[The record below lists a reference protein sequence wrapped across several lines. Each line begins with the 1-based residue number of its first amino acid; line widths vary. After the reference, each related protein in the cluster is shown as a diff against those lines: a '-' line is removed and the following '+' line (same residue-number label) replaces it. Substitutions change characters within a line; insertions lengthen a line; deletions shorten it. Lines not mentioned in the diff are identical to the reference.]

1 MSSGDIESRQS
12 SDGLPVASETA
23 AEAGAGLPPEGEQVP
38 RDPAEVT
45 YAAVV
50 QVRQASPLPPP
61 RVGTSNLPL
70 GDLDP
75 EVLERL
81 LAEMIKRRLNRGAHF
96 YGRRGQ
102 AQYGLDIVERE
113 TEDARGV
120 YQVRR
125 YDVLTPGKITSA
137 VTEYAIKPAKP
148 GEEKPTRR
156 FDAYRYVL
164 ATSAE
169 FETDTAL
176 QDTLEDLQD
185 EYVGDL
191 VIEVW
196 GREMLSS
203 MLRDMG
209 SLVYSVF
216 GPEGAQSFCGF
227 SPAPSGPGDPDPLGL
242 VENPVQVLNLD
253 AMATDARTLE
263 TGSPLESARLYG
275 LIAGTLQEAN
285 FPVHAAGQRRR
296 QAQLLRAGGDNPGA
310 FAILWDLAKIHFT
323 AGAASKFGSVYGDLE
338 VLRPDLDLLQSA
350 KLDVL
355 AAAQEWYE
363 RGSQLALIVP
373 ALENIVAAADSEAAF
388 LCITAAEQ
396 VLVDGLFDF
405 DPPRALVDPGGNT
418 AELLTR
424 LRQCAE
430 GLTSPDPLL
439 RVRLA
444 CALADARLHAGSA
457 PADVE
462 TAFAVLVQRAGAG
475 RYGRAGSLVLARAA
489 YAFATHGDTAHAI
502 DLWRQGILLASES
515 RRYGDVL
522 ACRRALN
529 AAILEQPVP
538 PLGELNYLTSLPN
551 TDRLLAASQP
561 AELSALEAVHA
572 ARLPDAFA
580 STRRFMWETR
590 LSGHLRD
597 ESAGME
603 LLGDILLAARR
614 PEAAVTAWVIGGSAS
629 KAADIAGRLAA
640 PLEMDISAKSPVR
653 ARQAAVARVIGA
665 QARLYGAT
673 AAQKAAHVLL
683 DLTGGLWT
691 ERRIEPHP
699 ALDAVNALS
708 RFGMDLP
715 ASAVDPVLRLVEPHL
730 ASGGALIP
738 EIVEL
743 LIQLYWAVPGR
754 REDLATVLGSQLS
767 LADPPPHLWEMVSNL
782 PGQAQDPLMP
792 TVTSLADGGN
802 RDALLTLAK
811 WHKPTAAVQLAARRT
826 AAHLLRQP
834 AAEHASTW
842 LLTTQFSDMAD
853 LLIALTDAETLTEV
867 NPPELRPGIGPILS
881 GKVIASI
888 TTQATSPSTS
898 TDQAESGQEPAL
910 PAHPAAADDETGT
923 VPGTGDIWE
932 PDQPALA
939 GAGPLDPLVAAI
951 AEHLLAAAENSHAPA
966 FIRIEALSALRLL
979 IPHLPPELNHD
990 LALRVLAIAE
1000 NPAFSQ
1006 FDEATMG
1013 SQDPLSRGRLNF
1025 SAQNLPVLALVMVT
1039 EAAAAS
1045 TDAGGAFLTGQSAQ
1059 RVVALALLLLRNTD
1073 GTAAKWGGAA
1083 LARLTK
1089 YEPGLAY
1096 YAITLITHPV
1106 DDVRAVAAAIGSLDD
1121 TTQQA
1126 FAEDPSPA
1134 VRANLASRASELRDN
1149 VLAALQTDEH
1159 LDVKRAL
1166 AAALPSDQAAPNT

>member
-1 MSSGDIESRQS
+1 VSSDDIEARRS
-12 SDGLPVASETA
+12 SDGFQVDSDAV
-23 AEAGAGLPPEGEQVP
+23 AEATAGLLHEGEQVP
-38 RDPAEVT
+38 GDPAEVT
-45 YAAVV
+45 YATVV
-50 QVRQASPLPPP
+50 QARQASRLPPP
-61 RVGTSNLPL
+61 RAGASNLPL

-81 LAEMIKRRLNRGAHF
+81 LAEMIRRRSNRGAHF

-102 AQYGLDIVERE
+102 AQYGLDVLERE
-113 TEDARGV
+113 TEDARSV

-125 YDVLTPGKITSA
+125 YDVLTPAKIISA
-137 VTEYAIKPAKP
+137 VTEYAIRPVKP

-169 FETDTAL
+169 FETETAL

-185 EYVGDL
+185 EYASDL

-209 SLVYSVF
+209 SLVRSVF
-216 GPEGAQSFCGF
+216 GPDWAHSFCGF

-253 AMATDARTLE
+253 AMATDAMTLE
-263 TGSPLESARLYG
+263 NSEPLESARLYG
-275 LIAGTLQEAN
+275 LIADTLQEAN

-296 QAQLLRAGGDNPGA
+296 QAQLLRAGGDSPGA

-323 AGAASKFGSVYGDLE
+323 AGAVSRFGSVYGDLE
-338 VLRPDLDLLQSA
+338 ALRPDLDPLQSA

-355 AAAQEWYE
+355 AAAQDWYE
-363 RGSQLALIVP
+363 RGSQLTLVVA
-373 ALENIVAAADSEAAF
+373 ALENIAAAADNEAAF
-388 LCITAAEQ
+388 LCMTAVEQ
-396 VLVDGLFDF
+396 ALVDGLFDF

-418 AELLTR
+418 AELLRR

-430 GLTSPDPLL
+430 GLTSPDLLL
-439 RVRLA
+439 RVRLT

-462 TAFAVLVQRAGAG
+462 TAFAELARGAGAG
-475 RYGRAGSLVLARAA
+475 RYQRAGSLVLARAA

-502 DLWRQGILLASES
+502 DLWRQSILLASES

-538 PLGELNYLTSLPN
+538 PLGELSYLTSLPN
-551 TDRLLAASQP
+551 ADRLLAASQP
-561 AELSALEAVHA
+561 AELNALEAMNA

-580 STRRFMWETR
+580 SIRRFVWETR

-597 ESAGME
+597 EGVGME

-614 PEAAVTAWVIGGSAS
+614 PAAAVIAWVTGGSAS
-629 KAADIAGRLAA
+629 KAADIAGRIAA
-640 PLEMDISAKSPVR
+640 PLEMDFWVRSPVR
-653 ARQAAVARVIGA
+653 AREAAAARVIGA
-665 QARLYGAT
+665 QARLYGAV
-673 AAQKAAHVLL
+673 AAENAAHTLL
-683 DLTGGLWT
+683 DLTGELWT

-699 ALDAVNALS
+699 ALDAVNALG

-715 ASAVDPVLRLVEPHL
+715 ASAVDPVLGLVKPHL
-730 ASGGALIP
+730 ASGGSLIP

-743 LIQLYWAVPGR
+743 LMQLYWAIPGR
-754 REDLATVLGSQLS
+754 REDLAAVLGAQLS
-767 LADPPPHLWEMVSNL
+767 LADPPPYLWEMVCNL
-782 PGQAQDPLMP
+782 PGQAQEPLMP
-792 TVTSLADGGN
+792 TVTSLADAGN

-811 WHKPTAAVQLAARRT
+811 WRKPTKAVQLAARRT

-834 AAEHASTW
+834 AAEHASAW

-853 LLIALTDAETLTEV
+853 LLIALTDADTPTEV

-881 GKVIASI
+881 GKVLTSVTMQTASPPI
-888 TTQATSPSTS
+888 SADQTQSR
-898 TDQAESGQEPAL
+898 QEPAL

-932 PDQPALA
+932 PDQPALV

-951 AEHLLAAAENSHAPA
+951 AEHLLVAAENSHAPA

-979 IPHLPPELNHD
+979 IRRLPPEIND
-990 LALRVLAIAE
+990 GLALRVLAIAE

-1006 FDEATMG
+1006 FDEAAMS
-1013 SQDPLSRGRLNF
+1013 SQDPLSRGRLDF
-1025 SAQNLPVLALVMVT
+1025 GAQNLPVLAMLMAT

-1045 TDAGGAFLTGQSAQ
+1045 TDAGGAFLTDQAAR
-1059 RVVALALLLLRNTD
+1059 RVVTLALLLLRSTD
-1073 GTAAKWGGAA
+1073 GTAARWGGAA
-1083 LARLTK
+1083 LARLSK
-1089 YEPGLAY
+1089 YEPSLAH
-1096 YAITLITHPV
+1096 YATALMTHPV
-1106 DDVRAVAAAIGSLDD
+1106 DEVRVAAAAIGSLDD
-1121 TTQQA
+1121 TAQQA
-1126 FAEDPSPA
+1126 FAGDPSPA
-1134 VRANLASRASELRDN
+1134 VRANLASRASELSGN
-1149 VLAALQTDEH
+1149 VLAALQADEH

-1166 AAALPSDQAAPNT
+1166 AAALRSDQATPNT